1 MKKLVK
7 VYEWLIYLLPAILFC
22 SYYPLISLGANTNMN
37 FELSLPLIW
46 LVIFDIYSF
55 VLFLAALKF
64 KKQYPGITD
73 RRFFFIS
80 FVPFFATVSIFWSP
94 NPIRGILTAG
104 ILWAIF
110 FAAFF
115 IVYLTKYLPNVKITR
130 AKILKSIFIPAI
142 IISIWCWLQS
152 ILDLAGVS
160 SEQTLMCS
168 GCVYQAFGFPHPNGL
183 AIEPQFM
190 GNLLLAP
197 AILALYGFLQNYKSK
212 KYLCLSAFFITT
224 LFIVFSRG
232 AIYSFIIASTLLVI
246 YYIAKQKTAKPM
258 LSFAI
263 IAGAFL
269 FALNAQGIMAA
280 ISPTNDTYYTGI
292 SKSINQLTLGKI
304 SLPELSKQET
314 PVEEVATEESRFTGY
329 VQESTD
335 VRISL
340 SDAAIKIWSG
350 NPKILLFGVGLGGSG
365 TVLQRSGATALS
377 KEIIQNEFLAILLET
392 GLIGMI
398 ILLISATTVMKLVIK
413 TSDRMLIIIL
423 AVAYVVSLMFFSGLP
438 NAVHIYL
445 MPALIA
451 YSSTRK
457 KFVS

>member
-22 SYYPLISLGANTNMN
+22 SYYPLISLGSNTNMN

-46 LVIFDIYSF
+46 LVVFDVYSF

-160 SEQTLMCS
+160 SEQTLLCS

-212 KYLCLSAFFITT
+212 KYLYLSLFFTAT

-232 AIYSFIIASTLLVI
+232 AIYSFIIASTLLVVYHI
-246 YYIAKQKTAKPM
+246 TKQKTAKPM
-258 LSFAI
+258 LAFAV

-314 PVEEVATEESRFTGY
+314 PAEEVATEESRFTGY
-329 VQESTD
+329 VQESTN

-350 NPKILLFGVGLGGSG
+350 NPKFLLFGVGLGGSG
-365 TVLQRSGATALS
+365 AVLQRSGATVLS

-398 ILLISATTVMKLVIK
+398 ILLISATTVMKLVVK

-423 AVAYVVSLMFFSGLP
+423 AIAYAVSLMFFSGLP

-457 KFVS
+457 KLVS

>member
-22 SYYPLISLGANTNMN
+22 SYYPLISLGSSANMN

-46 LVIFDIYSF
+46 LVIFDIFSF
-55 VLFLAALKF
+55 VLFLTTLKF

-80 FVPFFATVSIFWSP
+80 LFPFFATVSIFWSP
-94 NPIRGILTAG
+94 NPVRGILTAG

-115 IVYLTKYLPNVKITR
+115 IVYLTKNLPNIKITR
-130 AKILKSIFIPAI
+130 AKILKAIFIPAI
-142 IISIWCWLQS
+142 IISVWCWSQS

-197 AILALYGFLQNYKSK
+197 TILALYCFLQNYKSK
-212 KYLCLSAFFITT
+212 KYLCLSLFLATT
-224 LFIVFSRG
+224 LFIIFSRG
-232 AIYSFIIASTLLVI
+232 AIYSFIIASTLLIV
-246 YYIAKQKTAKPM
+246 YYIIKQKTAKP
-258 LSFAI
+258 LLAALAI
-263 IAGAFL
+263 AVAFL
-269 FALNAQGIMAA
+269 FALNAQGIMAVL
-280 ISPTNDTYYTGI
+280 SPTSDTYYTGI
-292 SKSINQLTLGKI
+292 SKSINQLSLGKI
-304 SLPELSKQET
+304 TLPELSKPET
-314 PVEEVATEESRFTGY
+314 PVAEPAVEESRFSGY

-335 VRISL
+335 VRVSL
-340 SDAAIKIWSG
+340 SSAAIDIWSS
-350 NPKILLFGVGLGGSG
+350 NPKKTLFGVGLGGSG
-365 TVLQRSGATALS
+365 EVLKRSGATDLS

-392 GLIGMI
+392 GLIGI
-398 ILLISATTVMKLVIK
+398 AILLISVITVMKLVIK
-413 TSDRMLIIIL
+413 TSDRILIIVL

-451 YSSTRK
+451 YNSTRK